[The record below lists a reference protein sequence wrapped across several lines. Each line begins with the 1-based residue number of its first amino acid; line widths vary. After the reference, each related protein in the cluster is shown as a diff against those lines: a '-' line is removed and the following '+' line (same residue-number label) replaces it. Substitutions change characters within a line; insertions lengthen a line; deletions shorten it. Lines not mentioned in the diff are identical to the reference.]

1 MVMIQQYMGVIKSVF
16 CIVLVL
22 NIVAV
27 ISIEEKK
34 ETEEEF
40 VGKLFDPA
48 SEILDEDTAE
58 ILCTICMEDLI
69 HVTKDIGD
77 LGLCLPKESHSR
89 TNEVTSEFRSTTREY
104 IQNLISTCSPQLKEN
119 FLNCLRKH
127 NVPFQDQSKNWITAY
142 EGSGL
147 SRRYLRRVSPR
158 YLAEKQDKDGS
169 SKKDK
174 SDNGS
179 DKSSKKKSKS
189 SDSKNKQHEKAV
201 YNAMAMTAMVMFVIA
216 ACTFLCYCRCCGSGR
231 VNQTDERPL
240 LSMSRSD
247 YSVGSSN
254 NNSRISVKEEKH
266 GVQSIS
272 SILVEEKKNSM
283 KEDAS
288 RPSFDLK
295 PPPGRVGNGK
305 NSMKEDASRPS
316 FDLKPPPGRVGNGI
330 PPLKPPPG
338 RTDPLPPEPPPVKS
352 FDYAVNPPPPP
363 PPPGLQMP
371 SSSGALPPGLP
382 KPGGGGPPPP
392 PPPKLGNSG
401 PKPPPPPPPRGK
413 SGGPRPPPPPKSG
426 AGPPRAPPPFG
437 QKGPRPLPSGP
448 KVQGKVEVSSE
459 GEGEA
464 EADDAPKTKL
474 KPFFWDKVQANS
486 DQTMVWTQLK
496 AGSFQFNEE
505 MMETLFGYSTPS
517 MEKKGGQKKDP
528 TFRDAPPQFT
538 QIIESKKAQNLSILL
553 KALNVTLEEVRD
565 ALLEGNELPIEFL
578 HTLIKMA
585 PTSEEEL
592 KLRLFSG
599 SLSQLGPAD
608 RFLKSLVEI
617 PFAFKRME
625 VLLYMSTLQE
635 ELTSTR
641 DSFSILEVACKELR
655 SSRLFLKLLE
665 AVLKT
670 GNRMNDGTFRG
681 GALAFKLDTLL
692 KLSDVKGVD
701 GKITLL
707 HFVVQEMMRTE
718 GIRAARM
725 VKESGSFSSI
735 KTEDLLEEVNHES
748 EEHYREIGL
757 QVVSHL
763 SSDLENVKKAAA
775 LDADGL
781 TSTTA
786 RLGYGL
792 IKTRDFFKN
801 ELVNNLDNDQ
811 GFHEIVKC
819 FVEKAEVDVTGL
831 LEEEKKIMAL
841 VKSTGDYFHGS
852 TGRDEGL
859 RLFVIV
865 RDFLI
870 MLDKV
875 CREIQKAPKKP
886 IKNVKQDTTDANSK
900 GSSNVKQDTTNANSK
915 GSSNVKQDAT
925 NANSKGS
932 SNVKQDTTKANSKGP
947 SKPETRPPPP
957 DIRQRLFPAVVERR
971 VDDFSSDDDSP

>member
-1 MVMIQQYMGVIKSVF
+1 MGVIKSVF

-22 NIVAV
+22 NIVEA
-27 ISIEEKK
+27 ISIEESK
-34 ETEEEF
+34 ETKEF
-40 VGKLFDPA
+40 ITKLFDPA
-48 SEILDEDTAE
+48 SGLLDDDTAE
-58 ILCTICMEDLI
+58 ILWVTCMEDLI
-69 HVTKDIGD
+69 HVRKDIGD
-77 LGLCLPKESHSR
+77 LGLCLPRESHSR
-89 TNEVTSEFRSTTREY
+89 ANEVTSEFRSITREN
-104 IQNLISTCSPQLKEN
+104 IQILISTCNPQLKEN
-119 FLNCLRKH
+119 FLNCLRK
-127 NVPFQDQSKNWITAY
+127 NSVPLQDQSKSWNTAY
-142 EGSGL
+142 EGSG
-147 SRRYLRRVSPR
+147 SSKRYPRRISPR
-158 YLAEKQDKDGS
+158 YLAEKQDEDGANNGS

-174 SDNGS
+174 SDSDS
-179 DKSSKKKSKS
+179 DKSSKKKSSKS
-189 SDSKNKQHEKAV
+189 SDSKSKQHEKAI
-201 YNAMAMTAMVMFVIA
+201 YNAIAMIAMVTFVFAVCI
-216 ACTFLCYCRCCGSGR
+216 FLCCCRCCGSGR

-247 YSVGSSN
+247 YSVDSSSN
-254 NNSRISVKEEKH
+254 NNSSKISINEERH
-266 GVQSIS
+266 GIQSIS
-272 SILVEEKKNSM
+272 SILADEKKNSI
-283 KEDAS
+283 KEDAA

-295 PPPGRVGNGK
+295 PPPGRVE
-305 NSMKEDASRPS
+305 SA
-316 FDLKPPPGRVGNGI
+316 I

-338 RTDPLPPEPPPVKS
+338 RVGSAIPPLKPPPGRPDPLPPEPPLVKT

-363 PPPGLQMP
+363 PPPRLQTP
-371 SSSGALPPGLP
+371 SSGAVLPPGLP
-382 KPGGGGPPPP
+382 RPGGGGSPPP

-401 PKPPPPPPPRGK
+401 PNPPPPPPKLGNSGPNPPPPPPPRGK
-413 SGGPRPPPPPKSG
+413 PGGPRPPPPPKSG
-426 AGPPRAPPPFG
+426 GGPPRPPPAFG
-437 QKGPRPLPSGP
+437 QKGTRPLHGGP
-448 KVQGKVEVSSE
+448 KVQGNVEFSSE
-459 GEGEA
+459 GEGES
-464 EADDAPKTKL
+464 DDAPKTKL

-528 TFRDAPPQFT
+528 SFRDAPPQFV
-538 QIIESKKAQNLSILL
+538 QIIEAKKAQNLSILL

-565 ALLEGNELPIEFL
+565 ALLEGNELPAEFL

-599 SLSQLGPAD
+599 SISQLCPAD
-608 RFLKSLVEI
+608 RFLKALVEI
-617 PFAFKRME
+617 PFAIKRME
-625 VLLYMSTLQE
+625 TLLYMSTLQE

-707 HFVVQEMMRTE
+707 HFVVQEIMRTE

-725 VKESGSFSSI
+725 VKESSSFSSI
-735 KTEDLLEEVNHES
+735 KTDDLLEEVNHES
-748 EEHYREIGL
+748 EEHYREVGL

-763 SSDLENVKKAAA
+763 SNDLENVKKAAA

-792 IKTRDFFKN
+792 INTRDFFNK
-801 ELVNNLDNDQ
+801 ELVNNLENDK
-811 GFHEIVKC
+811 GFHETVKR
-819 FVEKAEVDVTGL
+819 FVEKAEVEVTGL

-886 IKNVKQDTTDANSK
+886 IKNVKQDKTNA
-900 GSSNVKQDTTNANSK
+900 NANSK
-915 GSSNVKQDAT
+915 PAT
-925 NANSKGS
+925 
-932 SNVKQDTTKANSKGP
+932 
-947 SKPETRPPPP
+947 PETRPPPP

-971 VDDFSSDDDSP
+971 VRDDFSSDEDSP

>member
-1 MVMIQQYMGVIKSVF
+1 
-16 CIVLVL
+16 
-22 NIVAV
+22 
-27 ISIEEKK
+27 EE
-34 ETEEEF
+34 
-40 VGKLFDPA
+40 
-48 SEILDEDTAE
+48 
-58 ILCTICMEDLI
+58 
-69 HVTKDIGD
+69 
-77 LGLCLPKESHSR
+77 R
-89 TNEVTSEFRSTTREY
+89 
-104 IQNLISTCSPQLKEN
+104 
-119 FLNCLRKH
+119 
-127 NVPFQDQSKNWITAY
+127 
-142 EGSGL
+142 
-147 SRRYLRRVSPR
+147 
-158 YLAEKQDKDGS
+158 
-169 SKKDK
+169 
-174 SDNGS
+174 
-179 DKSSKKKSKS
+179 
-189 SDSKNKQHEKAV
+189 
-201 YNAMAMTAMVMFVIA
+201 
-216 ACTFLCYCRCCGSGR
+216 
-231 VNQTDERPL
+231 
-240 LSMSRSD
+240 
-247 YSVGSSN
+247 
-254 NNSRISVKEEKH
+254 H
-266 GVQSIS
+266 GIQSIS
-272 SILVEEKKNSM
+272 SILADERKNSI
-283 KEDAS
+283 KEDAA

-295 PPPGRVGNGK
+295 PPPGRVG
-305 NSMKEDASRPS
+305 SA
-316 FDLKPPPGRVGNGI
+316 I

-338 RTDPLPPEPPPVKS
+338 RPDPLPPEPPLVKT

-363 PPPGLQMP
+363 PPPRLQTP
-371 SSSGALPPGLP
+371 SSGAVLPPGLP
-382 KPGGGGPPPP
+382 RPGGGGSPPP

-401 PKPPPPPPPRGK
+401 PNPPPPPPPRGK
-413 SGGPRPPPPPKSG
+413 PGGPRPPPPPKSG
-426 AGPPRAPPPFG
+426 GGPPRPPPAFG
-437 QKGPRPLPSGP
+437 QKGTRPLHGGP
-448 KVQGKVEVSSE
+448 KVQGNVEFSSE
-459 GEGEA
+459 GEGES
-464 EADDAPKTKL
+464 DDAPKTKL

-486 DQTMVWTQLK
+486 DQTMVWNQLK

-528 TFRDAPPQFT
+528 SFRDAPPQFV
-538 QIIESKKAQNLSILL
+538 QIIEAKKAQNLSILL

-565 ALLEGNELPIEFL
+565 ALLEGNELPAEFL

-599 SLSQLGPAD
+599 SISQLCPAD
-608 RFLKSLVEI
+608 RFLKALVEI
-617 PFAFKRME
+617 PFAIKRME
-625 VLLYMSTLQE
+625 TLLYMSTLQE

-707 HFVVQEMMRTE
+707 HFVVQEIMRTE

-725 VKESGSFSSI
+725 VKESSSFSSI
-735 KTEDLLEEVNHES
+735 KTDDLLEEVNHES
-748 EEHYREIGL
+748 EEHYREVGL

-763 SSDLENVKKAAA
+763 SNDLENVKKAAA

-792 IKTRDFFKN
+792 IKTRDFFNK
-801 ELVNNLDNDQ
+801 ELVNNLENDK
-811 GFHEIVKC
+811 GFHETVKR
-819 FVEKAEVDVTGL
+819 FVEKAEVEVTGL

-886 IKNVKQDTTDANSK
+886 IKNVTNA
-900 GSSNVKQDTTNANSK
+900 NANSK
-915 GSSNVKQDAT
+915 PAT
-925 NANSKGS
+925 PK
-932 SNVKQDTTKANSKGP
+932 K
-947 SKPETRPPPP
+947 RPPPP

-971 VDDFSSDDDSP
+971 VGDDFSSDEDSP

>member
-1 MVMIQQYMGVIKSVF
+1 MRIRSMLQ
-16 CIVLVL
+16 
-22 NIVAV
+22 
-27 ISIEEKK
+27 
-34 ETEEEF
+34 
-40 VGKLFDPA
+40 
-48 SEILDEDTAE
+48 AE
-58 ILCTICMEDLI
+58 ILCIICMEDLI

-89 TNEVTSEFRSTTREY
+89 TNELTSESRSTTREN
-104 IQNLISTCSPQLKEN
+104 IQNLISTCNPQLKEN

-127 NVPFQDQSKNWITAY
+127 HVPFQDQSKNLNTAY
-142 EGSGL
+142 EESGS
-147 SRRYLRRVSPR
+147 SRRYPRRVSPR
-158 YLAEKQDKDGS
+158 YLAEKQDKDGGNDGS

-174 SDNGS
+174 SDNDS

-189 SDSKNKQHEKAV
+189 SESKRKQHEKAV
-201 YNAMAMTAMVMFVIA
+201 YNAVAMTALVTFIFA
-216 ACTFLCYCRCCGSGR
+216 ACIFLCCCRCCGSGR

-247 YSVGSSN
+247 YSVDSSPN
-254 NNSRISVKEEKH
+254 NNPSRFSLKEEKH
-266 GVQSIS
+266 GVQPIS
-272 SILVEEKKNSM
+272 SILVDEKKNSM
-283 KEDAS
+283 KEDAT

-295 PPPGRVGNGK
+295 PPPGRVG
-305 NSMKEDASRPS
+305 S
-316 FDLKPPPGRVGNGI
+316 GI

-338 RTDPLPPEPPPVKS
+338 RPDPLPPEPPSVKN

-363 PPPGLQMP
+363 PPPGLQIP
-371 SSSGALPPGLP
+371 SSVGPLPPGLP
-382 KPGGGGPPPP
+382 RPGGGGPPPP

-413 SGGPRPPPPPKSG
+413 AGGPRPPPPPKG
-426 AGPPRAPPPFG
+426 GVGPPRAPPPFG
-437 QKGPRPLPSGP
+437 QKGTRPLPNGP

-459 GEGEA
+459 GEGEG

-517 MEKKGGQKKDP
+517 MEKKGGQKKEP
-528 TFRDAPPQFT
+528 SFRDAAPQFT

-599 SLSQLGPAD
+599 GLSQLGPAD

-617 PFAFKRME
+617 PFAIKRME
-625 VLLYMSTLQE
+625 TLLYMSTLQE

-641 DSFSILEVACKELR
+641 DSFTTLEVACKELR

-707 HFVVQEMMRTE
+707 HFVVQEIMRTE

-725 VKESGSFSSI
+725 VKESSSFSSI
-735 KTEDLLEEVNHES
+735 KTEDLLEDFNHES

-792 IKTRDFFKN
+792 VKTRDFLNK
-801 ELVNNLDNDQ
+801 ELVNNLENDK
-811 GFHEIVKC
+811 GFHETVKS

-886 IKNVKQDTTDANSK
+886 IKNVKQETS
-900 GSSNVKQDTTNANSK
+900 NANP
-915 GSSNVKQDAT
+915 
-925 NANSKGS
+925 
-932 SNVKQDTTKANSKGP
+932 KGP

-971 VDDFSSDDDSP
+971 VDDFSSDEDSP